1 MTPVSDLTPIPNDL
15 SARICHVADLLRFET
30 DQGVLLVEEHAGT
43 DLERVGLL
51 DRIRP
56 ARQTL
61 EMALAHIK
69 PALDAALGV
78 ARGVAVRPDQ
88 VEVEIGVTLTA
99 EAGAVVARTSAQGHL
114 KVKLIWTS
122 PVPAL
127 PSPAEDGAGVQ
138 ENAAHD

>member
-1 MTPVSDLTPIPNDL
+1 M
-15 SARICHVADLLRFET
+15 ADLLRFET

-61 EMALAHIK
+61 EMALAQIK

-78 ARGVAVRPDQ
+78 IHGVSVRPDQ
-88 VEVEIGVTLTA
+88 LEVEIGVTLTA

-114 KVKLIWTS
+114 KVKLIWS
-122 PVPAL
+122 SGVAAL
-127 PSPAEDGAGVQ
+127 PSPTEDGPVAQ
-138 ENAAHD
+138 ETVAHD

>member
-1 MTPVSDLTPIPNDL
+1 M
-15 SARICHVADLLRFET
+15 ADLLRFET
-30 DQGVLLVEEHAGT
+30 DQGVLLVEEHAGS

-61 EMALAHIK
+61 EMALAQIK

-78 ARGVAVRPDQ
+78 VRGVSVRPDQ

-122 PVPAL
+122 GVPAAL
-127 PSPAEDGAGVQ
+127 PSQGEDGAVAQ
-138 ENAAHD
+138 ETVAHD

>member
-15 SARICHVADLLRFET
+15 SVRICHVADLLRFET
-30 DQGVLLVEEHAGT
+30 DHGVLLVEEHVGT

-56 ARQTL
+56 ARQSL
-61 EMALAHIK
+61 ETALAHIK

-78 ARGVAVRPDQ
+78 VQGVAVRPDQ

-99 EAGAVVARTSAQGHL
+99 EAGAIVARTSAQGHL
-114 KVKLIWTS
+114 KVKLVWTS
-122 PVPAL
+122 GVTAPPAQG
-127 PSPAEDGAGVQ
+127 ADGMAAQ
-138 ENAAHD
+138 ESAADD

>member
-15 SARICHVADLLRFET
+15 SARIRHVADLLRFET

-56 ARQTL
+56 ARLSL
-61 EMALAHIK
+61 ETALAHIK
-69 PALDAALGV
+69 PALDAAVGV
-78 ARGVAVRPDQ
+78 AQGVSVRPDQ

-99 EAGAVVARTSAQGHL
+99 EAGAVLARTSAQGHL
-114 KVKLIWTS
+114 TVKLIWTS
-122 PVPAL
+122 GVTAL
-127 PSPAEDGAGVQ
+127 PAAAEDGSAAQ
-138 ENAAHD
+138 EPAAHD

>member
-1 MTPVSDLTPIPNDL
+1 M
-15 SARICHVADLLRFET
+15 ADLLRFET
-30 DQGVLLVEEHAGT
+30 DQGILLVEEHVGT

-61 EMALAHIK
+61 EMALAQIK

-78 ARGVAVRPDQ
+78 VRGVSVRPDQ

-122 PVPAL
+122 GVPAAL
-127 PSPAEDGAGVQ
+127 PSQGGGDGAVAQ
-138 ENAAHD
+138 ETGAHD

>member
-1 MTPVSDLTPIPNDL
+1 M
-15 SARICHVADLLRFET
+15 ADLLRFET

-61 EMALAHIK
+61 EMALAQIK

-78 ARGVAVRPDQ
+78 VRGVSVRPDQ

-99 EAGAVVARTSAQGHL
+99 EAGAAVARTSAQGHL

-122 PVPAL
+122 GVPAL
-127 PSPAEDGAGVQ
+127 PSQDADGAGAQ
-138 ENAAHD
+138 ETVAHD